1 MLDILTYLFRS
12 SWKALL
18 LASLTGIISGFC
30 GAGMAK
36 AISDG
41 VLDPGVYT
49 TRTVFFFGV
58 CAIYLVTKT
67 CTDLSLLRFTRSS
80 VFKLRVDLS
89 RNLLATPIEKLQAI
103 GETELRIIL
112 TNDIEAFLRAFQM
125 LPQAFGDSVIVLV
138 CLAYLAWLST
148 PLFIS
153 FAVLMTLSMLI
164 YHNLER
170 SPHRKM
176 AEARDLLANLYQ
188 DFHNLIKGTRELQL
202 NTARGRLFVDKII
215 IPHALQ
221 AGNKHFDTVA
231 SYAWIAN
238 WGSLLFYLCI
248 GMLLFVAPL
257 WLKQDAEVLTAYA
270 LTLLFLIRPI
280 TGVMATLPV
289 LRQSSISF
297 ARIRQLNGILSSAA
311 ERTTSATELMPRYPL
326 RLELRNAFY
335 KYESKADADAF
346 TLGPLNI
353 TIGPGE
359 ILFIVGGNGSGK
371 TTLAML
377 LLGFYPIER
386 GSLLLDEV
394 TITRENLDRYRQSF
408 SAVLSDFHLF
418 EQAHSVDKN
427 QLDELAADYL
437 CKFGL
442 DRKVKITEGTFSSI
456 DLSKGQRKRLA
467 LIAALLEDR
476 PIYLFDEWAADQDPS
491 FKKVFYTE
499 ILPDLRA
506 RGKMVIVIT
515 HDDAY
520 FPCADRVAKIENGQ
534 VHFASVPTALA
545 H

>member
-1 MLDILTYLFRS
+1 
-12 SWKALL
+12 
-18 LASLTGIISGFC
+18 
-30 GAGMAK
+30 MAK

-41 VLDPGVYT
+41 VLDPGVYI
-49 TRTVFFFGV
+49 TRTVFFFGL

-67 CTDLSLLRFTRSS
+67 YTDLSLLRFTRSS

-89 RNLLATPIEKLQAI
+89 RNLLATPVEKLQAI

-125 LPQAFGDSVIVLV
+125 LPQAFGDSIIVLV

-148 PLFIS
+148 PLFLS
-153 FAVLMTLSMLI
+153 FAVFMTLSMLT

-170 SPHRKM
+170 GPYRKM
-176 AEARDLLANLYQ
+176 AEARKLLANLYQ
-188 DFHNLIKGTRELQL
+188 DFHNLIKGSKELQL

-215 IPHALQ
+215 IPDALQ
-221 AGNKHFDTVA
+221 AGNKNFDTVA

-238 WGSLLFYLCI
+238 LGSLLFYLCI
-248 GMLLFVAPL
+248 GMLLFVAPF
-257 WLKQDAEVLTAYA
+257 WLKQDTEVLTAYA

-280 TGVMATLPV
+280 TGIMSTLPG
-289 LRQSSISF
+289 LRQSSVSF
-297 ARIRQLNGILSSAA
+297 ARIQQLNGVLSGAA
-311 ERTTSATELMPRYPL
+311 ERPMSAAADLLPRSPL

-335 KYESKADADAF
+335 KYESKVGTDAF

-353 TIGPGE
+353 TIEPGE

-377 LLGFYPIER
+377 LLGFYSMER

-394 TITRENLDRYRQSF
+394 TITKENVDRYRQSF

-418 EQAHSVDKN
+418 EQAHSIDKG
-427 QLDELAADYL
+427 QLDELAGNYVS
-437 CKFGL
+437 KFGL
-442 DRKVKITEGTFSSI
+442 DRKIKITDGTFSSI

-499 ILPDLRA
+499 ILPDLRS

-534 VHFASVPTALA
+534 IHFASAPMALA
-545 H
+545 D